1 MIKLSRRLEK
11 IATFV
16 DNDSSVVDIGCDHA
30 LLDIYLVLN
39 RKNIK
44 VVASDVNKNA
54 LNNALSNI
62 KKYKLT
68 DKIDTVLSNGLESID
83 VTGLDTIIISGMGT
97 HTMVG
102 ILYNN
107 LSKLKNINTIILQS
121 NNDVDFLRKKV
132 TSIGY
137 YIEQE
142 ALIKDKKIIYTII
155 KFKKGHKFY
164 SYKELYFGP
173 CLLKENSSLFK
184 EKNKLE
190 LEKLKIIYPMIPKG
204 HLMYKLKTLRKIK
217 MYTNI
222 IKEK

>member
-1 MIKLSRRLEK
+1 MIKLSKRLEK
-11 IATFV
+11 IASFV
-16 DNDSSVVDIGCDHA
+16 DNGASVVDIGCDHA

-39 RKNIK
+39 KKDTK

-54 LNNALSNI
+54 LNNAVSNI
-62 KKYKLT
+62 EKYKLT

-83 VTGLDTIIISGMGT
+83 VTGVDTIIISGMGT

-107 LSKLKNINTIILQS
+107 LSKLKNIDTIILQS
-121 NNDVDFLRKKV
+121 NNDIDFLRKKV

-142 ALIKDKKIIYTII
+142 VLVKDKKIIYTII

-184 EKNKLE
+184 EKNRLE

-204 HLMYKLKTLRKIK
+204 HLMYKLKTLRKIR

-222 IKEK
+222 VKEK

>member
-39 RKNIK
+39 KKDIK

-107 LSKLKNINTIILQS
+107 LSKLKCIL
-121 NNDVDFLRKKV
+121 VYL
-132 TSIGY
+132 
-137 YIEQE
+137 
-142 ALIKDKKIIYTII
+142 
-155 KFKKGHKFY
+155 
-164 SYKELYFGP
+164 
-173 CLLKENSSLFK
+173 
-184 EKNKLE
+184 
-190 LEKLKIIYPMIPKG
+190 
-204 HLMYKLKTLRKIK
+204 
-217 MYTNI
+217 
-222 IKEK
+222 

>member
-16 DNDSSVVDIGCDHA
+16 DDGANIVDIGCDHA

-54 LNNALSNI
+54 LNNALNNI

-142 ALIKDKKIIYTII
+142 ALVKDKKIIYTII

>member
-39 RKNIK
+39 KKDIK

>member
-1 MIKLSRRLEK
+1 MIKLSKRLEK

-16 DNDSSVVDIGCDHA
+16 DDGANIVDIGCDHA

-54 LNNALSNI
+54 LNNALNNI

-68 DKIDTVLSNGLESID
+68 DKINTVLSNGLDSID
-83 VTGLDTIIISGMGT
+83 VTGLDTIIRSGMGT

-107 LSKLKNINTIILQS
+107 LSKLKNIDTIILQS
-121 NNDVDFLRKKV
+121 NNDVDFLRKKL

-142 ALIKDKKIIYTII
+142 ALVKDKKIIYTII

-204 HLMYKLKTLRKIK
+204 HLMYKLKTLRKIT

-222 IKEK
+222 VKKK

>member
-1 MIKLSRRLEK
+1 MIKLSKRLEK

-16 DNDSSVVDIGCDHA
+16 DDGANIVDIGCDHA

>member
-1 MIKLSRRLEK
+1 MIKLSKRLEK

-16 DNDSSVVDIGCDHA
+16 DDGANIVDIECDHA

-39 RKNIK
+39 KKDIK

-54 LNNALSNI
+54 LNNALNNI

-142 ALIKDKKIIYTII
+142 ALVKDKKIIYTII

>member
-1 MIKLSRRLEK
+1 MIKLSKRLEK
-11 IATFV
+11 IASFV
-16 DNDSSVVDIGCDHA
+16 DNGASVVDIGCDHA
-30 LLDIYLVLN
+30 LLGIYLVLN
-39 RKNIK
+39 KKDTK
-44 VVASDVNKNA
+44 VVVSDVNKNA
-54 LNNALSNI
+54 LNNAVSNI
-62 KKYKLT
+62 EKYKLT

-107 LSKLKNINTIILQS
+107 LSKLKNIDTIILQS
-121 NNDVDFLRKKV
+121 NNDIDFLRKKV

-142 ALIKDKKIIYTII
+142 VLVKDKKIIYTII

-184 EKNKLE
+184 EKNRLE

-204 HLMYKLKTLRKIK
+204 HLMYKLKTLRKIR

-222 IKEK
+222 VKEK

>member
-1 MIKLSRRLEK
+1 MIKLSKRLEK
-11 IATFV
+11 IASFV
-16 DNDSSVVDIGCDHA
+16 DNGASVVDIGCDHA

-39 RKNIK
+39 KKDTK

-54 LNNALSNI
+54 LNNAVSNI
-62 KKYKLT
+62 EKYKLT

-107 LSKLKNINTIILQS
+107 LSKLKNIDTIILQS
-121 NNDVDFLRKKV
+121 NNDIDFLRKKV

-142 ALIKDKKIIYTII
+142 VLVKDKKIIYTII

-184 EKNKLE
+184 EKNRLE

-204 HLMYKLKTLRKIK
+204 HLMYKLKTLRKIR

-222 IKEK
+222 VKEK

>member
-1 MIKLSRRLEK
+1 MIKLSKRLEK
-11 IATFV
+11 IASFV
-16 DNDSSVVDIGCDHA
+16 DNGASVVDIGCDHA
-30 LLDIYLVLN
+30 LLGIYLVLN
-39 RKNIK
+39 KKDTK

-54 LNNALSNI
+54 LNNAVSNI
-62 KKYKLT
+62 EKYKLT

-107 LSKLKNINTIILQS
+107 LSKLKNIDTIILQS
-121 NNDVDFLRKKV
+121 NNDIDFLRKKV

-142 ALIKDKKIIYTII
+142 VLVKDKKIIYTII

-184 EKNKLE
+184 EKNRLE

-204 HLMYKLKTLRKIK
+204 HLMYKLKTLRKIR

-222 IKEK
+222 VKEK

>member
-1 MIKLSRRLEK
+1 MIKLSKRFEK

-16 DNDSSVVDIGCDHA
+16 DDGANIVDIGCDHA

-54 LNNALSNI
+54 LNNALNNI

-142 ALIKDKKIIYTII
+142 ALVKDKKIIYTII

-190 LEKLKIIYPMIPKG
+190 LEKLKIIYSMIPKG

>member
-1 MIKLSRRLEK
+1 MIKLSKRLEK
-11 IATFV
+11 IASFV
-16 DNDSSVVDIGCDHA
+16 DNGASVVDIGCDHA

-39 RKNIK
+39 KKDTK

-54 LNNALSNI
+54 LNNAVSNI
-62 KKYKLT
+62 EKYKLT

-107 LSKLKNINTIILQS
+107 LSKLKNIDTIILQS
-121 NNDVDFLRKKV
+121 NNDIDFLRKKV

-142 ALIKDKKIIYTII
+142 ALVKDKKIIYTII

-184 EKNKLE
+184 EKNRLE

-204 HLMYKLKTLRKIK
+204 HLMYKLKTLRKIR

-222 IKEK
+222 VKEK

>member
-1 MIKLSRRLEK
+1 MIKLSKRLEK

-16 DNDSSVVDIGCDHA
+16 DDGANIVDIGCDHA

-107 LSKLKNINTIILQS
+107 LSKLKNIDTIILQS
-121 NNDVDFLRKKV
+121 NNDVDFLRKKL

-142 ALIKDKKIIYTII
+142 ALVKDKKIIYTII

>member
-1 MIKLSRRLEK
+1 MIKLSKRLEK

-142 ALIKDKKIIYTII
+142 ALVKDKKIIYTII

>member
-1 MIKLSRRLEK
+1 MIKLSKRLEK
-11 IATFV
+11 IASFV
-16 DNDSSVVDIGCDHA
+16 DNGASVVDIGCDHA

-39 RKNIK
+39 KKDTK

-54 LNNALSNI
+54 LNNAVSNI
-62 KKYKLT
+62 EKYKLT

-107 LSKLKNINTIILQS
+107 LSKLKNIDTIILQS
-121 NNDVDFLRKKV
+121 NNDIDFLRKKV

-142 ALIKDKKIIYTII
+142 ALVKDKKIIYTII

-184 EKNKLE
+184 EKNRLE

-204 HLMYKLKTLRKIK
+204 HLMYKLKTLRKIR
-217 MYTNI
+217 MYTI
-222 IKEK
+222 IVKEK

>member
-1 MIKLSRRLEK
+1 MIKLSKRLEK

-16 DNDSSVVDIGCDHA
+16 DDSANIVDIGCDHA

-54 LNNALSNI
+54 LNNALNNT

-68 DKIDTVLSNGLESID
+68 DKIDTLLSNALESID

-217 MYTNI
+217 MY
-222 IKEK
+222 IK